1 MGKSRIVRFGIALV
15 AAIVA
20 GIGAAVLS
28 ALALTIAELYLSGHS
43 LPTLSQTWTGS
54 GWLHMSVT
62 DPLFLALTLLSPHGT
77 GVLVYWVVPHPPGMS
92 RRLAHQDQQRDSKN
106 PH

>member
-43 LPTLSQTWTGS
+43 LPTLSQSWIGS
-54 GWLHMSVT
+54 GWLHMSVA
-62 DPLFLALTLLSPHGT
+62 DALFRALTLVSAAGT
-77 GVLVYWVVPHPPGMS
+77 GVLVYWVLPPPPGNS
-92 RRLAHQDQQRDSKN
+92 SE
-106 PH
+106 